1 VIIDGDI
8 LKITLDAF
16 LNADFKTIE
25 PPV

>member
-8 LKITLDAF
+8 LKITLYEF
-16 LNADFKTIE
+16 LNADFKRIE